1 MTASKGIRKTNA
13 VTGKQVNT
21 AISGI
26 FASLYAIRSLAKDG
40 YTGRLMTDGRLETYL
55 DDDLVWTS
63 YFVGEDYAEMEFS
76 ATVDLMTGEMYA

>member
-1 MTASKGIRKTNA
+1 MPRKHRIFGALHGSNYVWSEKIVIRTFK
-13 VTGKQVNT
+13 
-21 AISGI
+21 
-26 FASLYAIRSLAKDG
+26 KDG
-40 YTGRLMTDGRLETYL
+40 YTGLFMTDGRLETYL